1 MIDQLKYLS
10 GADYQKYIEA
20 IVTYRE
26 HCVHDPKYIRVVH
39 HQYLARD
46 PSEKKKNVLC
56 VSLLLFVWHP
66 SKIMF
71 SLDISDGLQ
80 NTCYPTLRVVGYRQ

>member
-1 MIDQLKYLS
+1 MIGQLKYLS
-10 GADYQKYIEA
+10 WEDYQKYIEV

-46 PSEKKKNVLC
+46 PSEKKKNVLL
-56 VSLLLFVWHP
+56 VLLLLFAWHP
-66 SKIMF
+66 F
-71 SLDISDGLQ
+71 
-80 NTCYPTLRVVGYRQ
+80 

>member
-1 MIDQLKYLS
+1 MIGQLKYLS
-10 GADYQKYIEA
+10 WEDYQKYTEA

-46 PSEKKKNVLC
+46 LSDKKKNVLL
-56 VSLLLFVWHP
+56 VLLLLFAWHP
-66 SKIMF
+66 F
-71 SLDISDGLQ
+71 
-80 NTCYPTLRVVGYRQ
+80 

>member
-1 MIDQLKYLS
+1 MIGQLKYLS
-10 GADYQKYIEA
+10 WEDYKKYIEA

-46 PSEKKKNVLC
+46 PSDKKKH
-56 VSLLLFVWHP
+56 VS
-66 SKIMF
+66 
-71 SLDISDGLQ
+71 
-80 NTCYPTLRVVGYRQ
+80 